1 MDDGMSSIMLGH
13 VWRLGGGSKMGRERR
28 KCLTVEVRVLRCKG
42 RSIRTSIQREVRT
55 LEKLQKMQLPDSK
68 ELMQASSPQTKE
80 GRLSKLDEDYQA
92 LELRYSC
99 TIERLAVK

>member
-1 MDDGMSSIMLGH
+1 MLSH
-13 VWRLGGGSKMGRERR
+13 
-28 KCLTVEVRVLRCKG
+28 TVEERGVWHITAWVLRCKG
-42 RSIRTSIQREVRT
+42 RSMCIYTCIQREVRT
-55 LEKLQKMQLPDSK
+55 IEKLQKMKLPDSK

-92 LELRYSC
+92 LELQYSC

>member
-1 MDDGMSSIMLGH
+1 MY
-13 VWRLGGGSKMGRERR
+13 GGWEGDRKWKEREGNASH
-28 KCLTVEVRVLRCKG
+28 TVEVWVLRCKG

-55 LEKLQKMQLPDSK
+55 LEKLQKMKLPDSK

-92 LELRYSC
+92 LELQYSC

>member
-1 MDDGMSSIMLGH
+1 MLRH
-13 VWRLGGGSKMGRERR
+13 
-28 KCLTVEVRVLRCKG
+28 TVEERGVCHITAWVLRYKG

-55 LEKLQKMQLPDSK
+55 LKKLQKMKLLDTK

-92 LELRYSC
+92 LEVQYSC